1 MYVCVLRNVIK
12 CIFFNYLGIKI
23 SYKVTELG
31 NVYRQRKGSRT
42 KSQIPYVFE
51 SGELKGTIKQIEKNQ
66 PMRKEEN

>member
-1 MYVCVLRNVIK
+1 M
-12 CIFFNYLGIKI
+12 
-23 SYKVTELG
+23 KVTELG

-51 SGELKGTIKQIEKNQ
+51 SGELKGTIKQTEKNQ